1 MDDSMHASFGGDLE
15 IERRL
20 DRYAQVRLSP
30 APDVAARIRARVMRE
45 ARLGFA
51 AQAERVANGSL
62 LAERTLQRR
71 STLIRRGGA
80 LLLAAGLALGVVGS
94 AMAASQ
100 AGGPLYDARVWL
112 EMVVLPS
119 NVSDRADAEVARLES
134 RLVELMTAA
143 RSGDQ
148 SAVAAALAA
157 YEQIADE
164 AVAAAGGDLAVLQR
178 ISDALGRHVAVLE
191 GVAANAP
198 ERAREAI
205 EANIARAIAHNDA
218 AIDRIGAQ
226 PQAAPPAPKSAPKPN
241 NGQDKTPKPTA
252 APTPTPT
259 ATPDK
264 APKTEPSDGPVATP
278 IPNSSEA
285 PHGQPSQKPDKTPP
299 ARGNSSP

>member
-1 MDDSMHASFGGDLE
+1 MHASFGGDLE

-30 APDVAARIRARVMRE
+30 APEVAARIRARVMRE

-51 AQAERVANGSL
+51 AQAERIANGSL
-62 LAERTLQRR
+62 VAERAMRRR
-71 STLIRRGGA
+71 STLVRRGGA
-80 LLLAAGLALGVVGS
+80 LLLAAGLALGVVGG
-94 AMAASQ
+94 AMAASR

-112 EMVVLPS
+112 EMVTLPS

-134 RLVELMTAA
+134 RLVELMAA
-143 RSGDQ
+143 VRSGDQ
-148 SAVAAALAA
+148 SAVAAALTA

-178 ISDALGRHVAVLE
+178 ISDALGRHVAVLQ

-198 ERAREAI
+198 DRAREAI

-218 AIDRIGAQ
+218 AIDRIGAE
-226 PQAAPPAPKSAPKPN
+226 PQAAPAGPKTAPKPN
-241 NGQDKTPKPTA
+241 NGQGKTPKPTA

-259 ATPDK
+259 PTPTATTDK
-264 APKTEPSDGPVATP
+264 GPKSESSDEPVATP

-285 PHGQPSQKPDKTPP
+285 SHGPPSQKPDRTPP
-299 ARGNSSP
+299 KHGNSSP